1 MDLTHSV
8 ARGIA
13 ACTQALVIKNKGNVH
28 ACTLEPQRRFVTER
42 GKRSPIYNPGL
53 LRSAWVITLS
63 RAFNSDSSRLL
74 VQAVLAAKEIEV
86 EQYKSLVEELQ
97 QQITGL
103 QLDADKSS
111 LAMLHQVKIKV

>member
-1 MDLTHSV
+1 M
-8 ARGIA
+8 
-13 ACTQALVIKNKGNVH
+13 
-28 ACTLEPQRRFVTER
+28 TER
-42 GKRSPIYNPGL
+42 GKRSPICNPCL
-53 LRSAWVITLS
+53 LWTHILARLIH
-63 RAFNSDSSRLL
+63 SSRSL

-111 LAMLHQVKIKV
+111 LAMLHQVEVKV